1 MYITNFFNSNPRIR
15 IHIRIDQKTT
25 NDDKM
30 SILGLISL
38 KCVEKIINFVFI
50 TVPVFNRFLLV
61 YGVKIA
67 VWKSCSPIYMYMCSY
82 VPEELIYGYMTEKK
96 Q

>member
-1 MYITNFFNSNPRIR
+1 MHVPYITNFFNSNPRIR

-50 TVPVFNRFLLV
+50 TVPVFNRFLLF
-61 YGVKIA
+61 
-67 VWKSCSPIYMYMCSY
+67 
-82 VPEELIYGYMTEKK
+82 
-96 Q
+96 